1 MNKFETLSD
10 FWALVVEVWN
20 QGAFGYDVGTIL
32 TALGVFLLFM
42 AFRGLFTR
50 FVLSRMHRWAEKTTN
65 EVDDAIVDALKPP
78 IRFIPVVMGIFF
90 ALSIFEFEGDGLELA
105 GLVNRTL
112 VVFTLFW
119 ILYSLAKPL
128 GDLMQKGANFL
139 TSEMIEWVAKALRIA
154 FVLIGAAAILE
165 IWGIEVGPLIA
176 GLGLFGVAVALGA
189 QDLFKNLIAGLFVI
203 GERRLHTGDWI
214 LVDGVV
220 EGTVESVG
228 FRTTMVRRFDKA
240 PVYVPNTKLADSAL
254 TNFSRMT
261 YRRIRWNIG
270 LTYDTSAAQL
280 RAIRDA
286 IAHYIETNDEFV
298 KPVETS
304 TFVRIDQFSASSID
318 LFLYCFTRTTD
329 WLEWL
334 EVKEELLLKIKE
346 IVEENGASF
355 AFPSQSLYI
364 ESLPGDPGDSTKAS
378 L

>member
-1 MNKFETLSD
+1 MSKFETLSD

-50 FVLSRMHRWAEKTTN
+50 FVLSRLHGWAEKTTN
-65 EVDDAIVDALKPP
+65 EVDDAVVDALKPP

-105 GLVNRTL
+105 GLINRTL

-119 ILYSLAKPL
+119 ILYSLSKPL

-254 TNFSRMT
+254 INFSRMT
-261 YRRIRWNIG
+261 YRRISWNIG
-270 LTYDTSAAQL
+270 LTYDTTAAQL
-280 RAIRDA
+280 RAIRDE
-286 IAHYIETNDEFV
+286 IAGYIESNDDFV
-298 KPVETS
+298 KPIETA
-304 TFVRIDQFSASSID
+304 TMVRVDKFSASSID

-334 EVKEELLLKIKE
+334 AVKEELLLKVKE

-355 AFPSQSLYI
+355 AFPSQSIYV
-364 ESLPGDPGDSTKAS
+364 ETLPGDAMDRGKD
-378 L
+378 

>member
-1 MNKFETLSD
+1 MSKFETLSD

-50 FVLSRMHRWAEKTTN
+50 FVLSRLHGWAEKTTN
-65 EVDDAIVDALKPP
+65 EVDDAVVDALKPP

-105 GLVNRTL
+105 GLINRTL

-119 ILYSLAKPL
+119 ILYSLSKPL

-203 GERRLHTGDWI
+203 GERRLHIGDWI

-254 TNFSRMT
+254 INFSRMT
-261 YRRIRWNIG
+261 YRRISWNIG
-270 LTYDTSAAQL
+270 LTYDTTAAQL
-280 RAIRDA
+280 RAIRDE
-286 IAHYIETNDEFV
+286 IAGYIESNDDFV
-298 KPVETS
+298 KPIETA
-304 TFVRIDQFSASSID
+304 TMVRIDKFSASSID

-334 EVKEELLLKIKE
+334 AVKEELLLKVKE

-355 AFPSQSLYI
+355 AFPSQSIYV
-364 ESLPGDPGDSTKAS
+364 ETLPGDAMDRGKD
-378 L
+378 